1 MGTKSYENMLHFMKY
16 IDIINTQRSTKENIN
31 RMFKTDLYNKLMK
44 ENNNGITL
52 IALVITIVVLIIL
65 ASITINI
72 VIGKNGIIER
82 GKQAKEQTII
92 SQYKEKI
99 EMIKIDVRLKY
110 KSIEITLENL
120 KNEFESDGQKYW
132 VNIVEQVVD
141 SGIEKIKLT
150 TRDGYVF
157 YITENTTEYRG
168 KGQVAE
174 IITAEEISYTPQ
186 DNTWKVDNVKQA
198 LDYLFNN

>member
-1 MGTKSYENMLHFMKY
+1 MGIKSYENMLHFMKY

-31 RMFKTDLYNKLMK
+31 RMFKTNLYNKLMK
-44 ENNNGITL
+44 ENNSGITL

>member
-1 MGTKSYENMLHFMKY
+1 MGIKSYENMLHFMKY

-31 RMFKTDLYNKLMK
+31 RMVKTDLYNKLMK

-65 ASITINI
+65 ASITIN
-72 VIGKNGIIER
+72 VLIGKNGIIER
-82 GKQAKEQTII
+82 GKRAKELTVI

-99 EMIKIDVRLKY
+99 EMIKIEAKFKY

>member
-1 MGTKSYENMLHFMKY
+1 MGIKSYENMLHFMKY
-16 IDIINTQRSTKENIN
+16 IDIINTQRNTKENIN

-52 IALVITIVVLIIL
+52 IALVITMVVLIIL

>member
-1 MGTKSYENMLHFMKY
+1 MGIKSYENMLHFMKY
-16 IDIINTQRSTKENIN
+16 IDIVNTQRSTKENIN

-65 ASITINI
+65 ASITIN
-72 VIGKNGIIER
+72 VLIGKNGIIER
-82 GKQAKEQTII
+82 GKRAKELTVI
-92 SQYKEKI
+92 SQYKEQI
-99 EMIKIDVRLKY
+99 EMIKIEAKFKY
-110 KSIEITLENL
+110 KSMEITLENL
-120 KNEFESDGQKYW
+120 KNEFESDSQKYW

>member
-1 MGTKSYENMLHFMKY
+1 MGIKSYENMLHFMKY
-16 IDIINTQRSTKENIN
+16 IDIINAQRSTKENIN

-72 VIGKNGIIER
+72 VSGKNGIIER

-99 EMIKIDVRLKY
+99 EMIKLDVRLKY

-120 KNEFESDGQKYW
+120 KNEFESDSQKYW